1 MTETQTQN
9 KELSLFLE
17 THPQLETLELLV
29 PDMNG
34 IIRGKRINV
43 DEADTLYE
51 NGLNFPAATHLLD
64 SSGNVIDDLILG
76 TDDGDPDFT
85 ARPVENSLVMVPWLD
100 NPTAQAIITLVDR
113 DNEPYASESR
123 NILKKTVAILNEQGL
138 YPTVAVELEFY
149 LIHDPDA
156 LSISPRYG
164 PVPGTRLLQA
174 GPQVYSLEDLRE
186 LDPFFNQLQ
195 ANCKLQEIPVGTT
208 ISEFSTGQ
216 FEVNLHHVDDPL
228 LAADHAILLRRAVR
242 ETAKS
247 FGLGATFM
255 AKPFMETAGS
265 GMHIHISLQDSDG
278 NNLFNA
284 DENDATGF
292 NTNLQYAVGGLA
304 ETMAEGMA
312 IFCPNAN
319 SYRRF
324 QPGFFAPITP
334 NWGPNHRNL
343 SIRIPLS
350 DNKNIRIEHRA
361 SGADANP
368 YLVMACVL
376 AGIHYGLINK
386 ITPPA
391 MIAEGEVIDP
401 EITLP
406 VKWDKALDAF
416 EKATVLNEYLGS
428 EYSDLFLR
436 SRRCEMDRFT
446 SQISNKDFEWYLR
459 SI

>member
-64 SSGNVIDDLILG
+64 SSGNVIDDLVLG

-113 DNEPYASESR
+113 NNEPYASESR

-149 LIHDPDA
+149 LIHDPNA

-164 PVPGTRLLQA
+164 PVPGTTLLQA

>member
-113 DNEPYASESR
+113 NNEPYASESR

-164 PVPGTRLLQA
+164 PVPGTTLLQA

>member
-64 SSGNVIDDLILG
+64 SSGNVIDDLVLG

-113 DNEPYASESR
+113 NNEPYASESR

-164 PVPGTRLLQA
+164 PVPGTTLLQA

-284 DENDATGF
+284 DENDTTGF
-292 NTNLQYAVGGLA
+292 NKNLQYAVGGLA

>member
-1 MTETQTQN
+1 MTEAQTQN

-17 THPQLETLELLV
+17 SHPSLESLELLV

-34 IIRGKRINV
+34 IIRGKRITV

-64 SSGNVIDDLILG
+64 SSGNVIDDLVLG

>member
-1 MTETQTQN
+1 MSSLD
-9 KELSLFLE
+9 ELNLFLE
-17 THPQLETLELLV
+17 SHPDLEILELLV

-34 IIRGKRINV
+34 IIRGKRLDV
-43 DEADTLYE
+43 SEAETLFSK
-51 NGLNFPAATHLLD
+51 GINFPAATHLLD
-64 SSGNVIDDLILG
+64 SSGNVIDGLVLG
-76 TDDGDPDFT
+76 TDDGDPDVT
-85 ARPVENSLVMVPWLD
+85 AKPVANSLTSIPWLD
-100 NPTAQAIITLVDR
+100 KPAAQAMITMFNR
-113 DNEPYASESR
+113 NGEHYANESR
-123 NILKKTVAILNEQGL
+123 NILRDVINKFEADGFRA
-138 YPTVAVELEFY
+138 TVAVELEFY
-149 LIHDPDA
+149 LIQDKDA
-156 LSISPRYG
+156 LSINPRHG
-164 PVPGTRLLQA
+164 PLPGTILQDE
-174 GPQVYSLEDLRE
+174 GPQVYSMEDLRE
-186 LDPFFNQLQ
+186 LDPFFNQLKE
-195 ANCKLQEIPVGTT
+195 ACKIQNIPTGTI
-208 ISEFSTGQ
+208 ISEFSRGQ
-216 FEVNLHHVDDPL
+216 FETNLHHVDDPL
-228 LAADHAILLRRAVR
+228 LASDHAILLRRAVR

-265 GMHIHISLQDSDG
+265 GMHIHISLKNEKGDLLFQTDSKQ
-278 NNLFNA
+278 
-284 DENDATGF
+284 E
-292 NTNLQYAVGGLA
+292 TNYNQNVEHAVGGLA
-304 ETMAEGMA
+304 QTMEEGMA

-350 DNKNIRIEHRA
+350 DSDNVRIEHRA
-361 SGADANP
+361 AGADANP

-376 AGIHYGLINK
+376 AGIHCGLKNK
-386 ITPPA
+386 ITPPE
-391 MIAEGEVIDP
+391 MISEREVIDP
-401 EITLP
+401 EVTLP

-416 EKATVLNEYLGS
+416 ENATVLNEYLGN

>member
-1 MTETQTQN
+1 MTKTQAQN

-17 THPQLETLELLV
+17 THPGLEILELLV

-34 IIRGKRINV
+34 IIRGKRLDV
-43 DEADTLYE
+43 SEADHLFSK
-51 NGLNFPAATHLLD
+51 GINFPAATHLLD
-64 SSGNVIDDLILG
+64 SSGNVIDGLILG
-76 TDDGDPDFT
+76 TDDGDPDVT
-85 ARPVENSLVMVPWLD
+85 AKPVKNSLSSIPWLD
-100 NPTAQAIITLVDR
+100 KSAAQVMITMFDR
-113 DNEPYASESR
+113 NNEHYANESR
-123 NILKKTVAILNEQGL
+123 NILRQVIQKFEADGL
-138 YPTVAVELEFY
+138 RATVAVELEFY
-149 LIHDPDA
+149 LIHNKDA
-156 LSISPRYG
+156 LSIIPRHG
-164 PVPGTRLLQA
+164 PVPGTILQDE
-174 GPQVYSLEDLRE
+174 GPQVYSMEDLRE
-186 LDPFFNQLQ
+186 LDPFFNQLKETCEVQ
-195 ANCKLQEIPVGTT
+195 NIPMGTT
-208 ISEFSTGQ
+208 ISEFSRGQ
-216 FEVNLHHVDDPL
+216 FETNLHHVDDPL

-265 GMHIHISLQDSDG
+265 GMHIHISLKNEKGDL
-278 NNLFNA
+278 LFQTNSKQA
-284 DENDATGF
+284 TDYNQNVEN
-292 NTNLQYAVGGLA
+292 AVGGLA
-304 ETMAEGMA
+304 QTMEEGMA

-350 DNKNIRIEHRA
+350 DPDNLRIEHRA
-361 SGADANP
+361 AGADANP

-391 MIAEGEVIDP
+391 MIAESEIIDP

-416 EKATVLNEYLGS
+416 EKATVLNEYLSS

-436 SRRCEMDRFT
+436 SRRCEMDRFA

>member
-64 SSGNVIDDLILG
+64 SSGNVIDDLVLG

-113 DNEPYASESR
+113 NNEPYASESR

-164 PVPGTRLLQA
+164 PVPGTTLLQA

>member
-17 THPQLETLELLV
+17 SHPSLETLELLV

-64 SSGNVIDDLILG
+64 SSGNVIDDLVLG

-113 DNEPYASESR
+113 NNEPYASESR

-164 PVPGTRLLQA
+164 PVPGTTLLQA

>member
-1 MTETQTQN
+1 MSSLD
-9 KELSLFLE
+9 ELNLFLKS
-17 THPQLETLELLV
+17 HPDLEILELLV

-34 IIRGKRINV
+34 IIRGKRLDV
-43 DEADTLYE
+43 SEAKTLFSK
-51 NGLNFPAATHLLD
+51 GINFPAATHLLD
-64 SSGNVIDDLILG
+64 SSGDVIDGLVLG
-76 TDDGDPDFT
+76 TDDGDPDVI
-85 ARPVENSLVMVPWLD
+85 AKPVANSLSSIPWLD
-100 NPTAQAIITLVDR
+100 KPAAQAMITMFDR
-113 DNEPYASESR
+113 NGEHYSNESR
-123 NILKKTVAILNEQGL
+123 NILRQVIEKFEADGFRA
-138 YPTVAVELEFY
+138 TVAVELEFY
-149 LIHDPDA
+149 LIHDKDA
-156 LSISPRYG
+156 LSINPRHG
-164 PVPGTRLLQA
+164 PLPGTVLQDK
-174 GPQVYSLEDLRE
+174 GPQVYSMEDLRE
-186 LDPFFNQLQ
+186 LDPFFNELKE
-195 ANCKLQEIPVGTT
+195 ACKIQNIPMGTT
-208 ISEFSTGQ
+208 ISEFSRGQ
-216 FEVNLHHVDDPL
+216 FETNLHHVDDPL
-228 LAADHAILLRRAVR
+228 LASDHAILLRRAVR

-265 GMHIHISLQDSDG
+265 GMHIHISLKNEKGDLLFQTDSKQET
-278 NNLFNA
+278 NFNQNI
-284 DENDATGF
+284 EH
-292 NTNLQYAVGGLA
+292 AVGGLA
-304 ETMAEGMA
+304 QTMEEGMA

-350 DNKNIRIEHRA
+350 DSDNVRIEHRA
-361 SGADANP
+361 AGADANP

-376 AGIHYGLINK
+376 AGIHCGLKNK
-386 ITPPA
+386 ITPPE
-391 MIAEGEVIDP
+391 MISESEVIDP
-401 EITLP
+401 EVTLP

-416 EKATVLNEYLGS
+416 ENATVLNEYLGS

>member
-1 MTETQTQN
+1 MTEAQTQN

-17 THPQLETLELLV
+17 SHPSLESLELLV

>member
-17 THPQLETLELLV
+17 AHPSLETLELLV

-51 NGLNFPAATHLLD
+51 NGLNLPAATHLLD

-113 DNEPYASESR
+113 NNEPYASESR

-164 PVPGTRLLQA
+164 PVPGTTLLQT

-361 SGADANP
+361 SGAEANP

>member
-1 MTETQTQN
+1 MIETQTQN

-17 THPQLETLELLV
+17 AHPGLETLELLV

-113 DNEPYASESR
+113 DNEPYTNESR
-123 NILKKTVAILNEQGL
+123 NILKKTVGILNEQGL
-138 YPTVAVELEFY
+138 YLTVAVELEFY

-156 LSISPRYG
+156 LNISPRYG
-164 PVPGTRLLQA
+164 PVPGTTLLQA

-216 FEVNLHHVDDPL
+216 FEVNLHHLNNPI
-228 LAADHAILLRRAVR
+228 LACDHALLLRRAVR

-284 DENDATGF
+284 DENDTTGF
-292 NTNLQYAVGGLA
+292 NKNLQYAVGGLA

-368 YLVMACVL
+368 YLVLATVL
-376 AGIHYGLINK
+376 AGISEGLK
-386 ITPPA
+386 KQVEPPP
-391 MIAEGEVIDP
+391 MIAESEVIDP
-401 EITLP
+401 TVTLP
-406 VKWDKALDAF
+406 VRWQAALDAF
-416 EKATVLNEYLGS
+416 QNAKVIPNYLGE
-428 EYSDLFLR
+428 EYCRVFLH
-436 SRRCEMDRFT
+436 SRRCESDRFH
-446 SQISNKDFEWYLR
+446 SQMSNKDYEWYLR

>member
-1 MTETQTQN
+1 MTEAQTQN

-64 SSGNVIDDLILG
+64 SSGNVIDDLVLG

-164 PVPGTRLLQA
+164 PVPGTTLLQA

>member
-1 MTETQTQN
+1 MTEAQTQN

-17 THPQLETLELLV
+17 SHPSLESLELLV

-34 IIRGKRINV
+34 IIRGKRITV

-64 SSGNVIDDLILG
+64 SSGNVIDDLVLG

-113 DNEPYASESR
+113 NNEPYASESR

>member
-1 MTETQTQN
+1 MTEAQTQN

-17 THPQLETLELLV
+17 THPQLESLELLV

-34 IIRGKRINV
+34 IIRGKRITV

-64 SSGNVIDDLILG
+64 SSGNVIDDLVLG

-113 DNEPYASESR
+113 NNEPYASESR

>member
-1 MTETQTQN
+1 MIEPQTQN

-17 THPQLETLELLV
+17 AHPELETLELLV

-64 SSGNVIDDLILG
+64 SSGNVIDDLVLG

-113 DNEPYASESR
+113 NNEPYASESR

-164 PVPGTRLLQA
+164 PVPGTTLLQT

>member
-1 MTETQTQN
+1 MSSLD
-9 KELSLFLE
+9 ELNFFLKS
-17 THPQLETLELLV
+17 HPDLEILELLV

-34 IIRGKRINV
+34 IIRGKRLDV
-43 DEADTLYE
+43 SEAETLFSK
-51 NGLNFPAATHLLD
+51 GINFPAATHLLD
-64 SSGNVIDDLILG
+64 SSGNVIDGLVLG
-76 TDDGDPDFT
+76 TDDGDPDVT
-85 ARPVENSLVMVPWLD
+85 AKPVANTLSSIPWLD
-100 NPTAQAIITLVDR
+100 KPAAQAMITMFNR
-113 DNEPYASESR
+113 NGEHYSNESR
-123 NILKKTVAILNEQGL
+123 NILRDVINKFEADGFRA
-138 YPTVAVELEFY
+138 TVAVELEFY
-149 LIHDPDA
+149 LIQDKDA
-156 LSISPRYG
+156 LSINPRHG
-164 PVPGTRLLQA
+164 PLPGTILQDE
-174 GPQVYSLEDLRE
+174 GPQVYSMEDLRE
-186 LDPFFNQLQ
+186 LDPFFNQLKE
-195 ANCKLQEIPVGTT
+195 ACKIQNIPMGTT
-208 ISEFSTGQ
+208 ISEFSRGQ
-216 FEVNLHHVDDPL
+216 FETNLHHVDDPL
-228 LAADHAILLRRAVR
+228 LASDHAILLRRAVR

-265 GMHIHISLQDSDG
+265 GMHIHISLKNEKGELLFQTDSKQ
-278 NNLFNA
+278 
-284 DENDATGF
+284 E
-292 NTNLQYAVGGLA
+292 TNYNQNVEHAVGGLA
-304 ETMAEGMA
+304 QTMEEGMA

-350 DNKNIRIEHRA
+350 DSDNVRIEHRA
-361 SGADANP
+361 AGADANP

-376 AGIHYGLINK
+376 AGIHCGLKNK
-386 ITPPA
+386 MTPPE
-391 MIAEGEVIDP
+391 MISEREVIDL
-401 EITLP
+401 EVTLP

-416 EKATVLNEYLGS
+416 ENATVLNEYLGN

>member
-64 SSGNVIDDLILG
+64 SSGNVIDDLVLG

-85 ARPVENSLVMVPWLD
+85 ARPVENSLVMVPWLN

-113 DNEPYASESR
+113 NNEPYASESR

-164 PVPGTRLLQA
+164 PVPGTTLLQA

>member
-64 SSGNVIDDLILG
+64 SSGNVIDDLVLG

-284 DENDATGF
+284 DENDTTGF
-292 NTNLQYAVGGLA
+292 NKNLQYAVGGLA

>member
-1 MTETQTQN
+1 MIETQTQN

-17 THPQLETLELLV
+17 AHPELETLELLV

-64 SSGNVIDDLILG
+64 SSGNVIDDLVLG

-113 DNEPYASESR
+113 NNEPYASESR

-164 PVPGTRLLQA
+164 PVPGTTLLQA

-247 FGLGATFM
+247 FGLSATFM

>member
-123 NILKKTVAILNEQGL
+123 NILKKSVAILNEQGL

>member
-17 THPQLETLELLV
+17 SHPSLESLELLV

-34 IIRGKRINV
+34 IIRGKRITV

-113 DNEPYASESR
+113 DNEPYANESR

-149 LIHDPDA
+149 LIHDPNA

-164 PVPGTRLLQA
+164 PVPGTTLLQA

-216 FEVNLHHVDDPL
+216 FEVNLHHLNNPI
-228 LAADHAILLRRAVR
+228 LACDHALLLRRAVR

-284 DENDATGF
+284 DENDTTGF
-292 NTNLQYAVGGLA
+292 NKNLQYAVGGLA

-334 NWGPNHRNL
+334 NW
-343 SIRIPLS
+343 
-350 DNKNIRIEHRA
+350 
-361 SGADANP
+361 
-368 YLVMACVL
+368 
-376 AGIHYGLINK
+376 
-386 ITPPA
+386 
-391 MIAEGEVIDP
+391 
-401 EITLP
+401 
-406 VKWDKALDAF
+406 
-416 EKATVLNEYLGS
+416 
-428 EYSDLFLR
+428 
-436 SRRCEMDRFT
+436 
-446 SQISNKDFEWYLR
+446 
-459 SI
+459 

>member
-64 SSGNVIDDLILG
+64 SSGNVIDDLVLG

-284 DENDATGF
+284 DENDSTGF
-292 NTNLQYAVGGLA
+292 NKNLQYAVGGLA
-304 ETMAEGMA
+304 KTMAEGMA